1 MFQIITIFAASTDSL
16 ELSVMSNSD
25 KMFFTLINRSV
36 DFFVVIV
43 RKYTDFH
50 KNPNTS
56 KKLSHFVHIIGSDM
70 EEMIKIST
78 KTINVIL
85 PFLPFENNVSS
96 NRILLC

>member
-1 MFQIITIFAASTDSL
+1 MYGISQFITKCFQKIVYYDSETVGIERL
-16 ELSVMSNSD
+16 LLLGN
-25 KMFFTLINRSV
+25 IP
-36 DFFVVIV
+36 
-43 RKYTDFH
+43 TDFH

-56 KKLSHFVHIIGSDM
+56 KELSHFVHIIGSDMGTVM

-96 NRILLC
+96 SRILLC